1 MAGSIGDVGK
11 GLYGKLLKPRLFS
24 YPNFLGEN
32 LRRDGIVDYH
42 SNQSYFDSQHSTEAG
57 HPVGVFDTDRG
68 AMDNRM
74 KNLEEKSDPFI
85 MFEFIKIDHNKGDD
99 SGLGEKFVEYG
110 GKIINLGKGD
120 GVVRKFDTSQMHPSE
135 GVIKSSADSKGD
147 SLLDKAIETASNI
160 TAENAKDSIRKAFQ
174 SWRPKKISGDTIV
187 LYMTPAIN
195 IAESVNYH
203 EDTRM
208 LASALEGYLESE
220 EGWLNSLSASDAT
233 TLAVTSAAAI
243 GGIVGNVLGKTISTV
258 LGGSLGDAIK
268 GEAEIRRGKTRNPN
282 EYIRYQNTA
291 LRNFNFD
298 FKFLPDTPEESV
310 TCKNIIKSFRQ
321 NMHAHKESDLTI
333 QVPSTCIVSF
343 HGIKDIIQ
351 LPPLVVNNVTTTYGP
366 TGATRFAEDKRPVE
380 MNFSVGLQE
389 IQPIYEQDVIAGY

>member
-1 MAGSIGDVGK
+1 MQGK
-11 GLYGKLLKPRLFS
+11 LFS

-32 LRRDGIVDYH
+32 LRRDGVVDYH
-42 SNQSYFDSQHSTEAG
+42 SNQSYFESQHSTDSI
-57 HPVGVFDTDRG
+57 GVFDTDRG

-85 MFEFIKIDHNKGDD
+85 MFEFIKIDHTKGDD
-99 SGLGEKFVEYG
+99 SGIGEKFKEFG

-120 GVVRKFDTSQMHPSE
+120 GKTFDTSQMHPTE
-135 GVIKSSADSKGD
+135 GVIKSSKEAEGG
-147 SLLDKAIETASNI
+147 SLLDSAIETASNI
-160 TAENAKDSIRKAFQ
+160 TAENAKESIRKAFQ

-195 IAESVNYH
+195 IADSVNYH
-203 EDTRM
+203 SDTLM
-208 LASALEGYLESE
+208 VASAIEGFLESD
-220 EGWLNSLSASDAT
+220 EGWLNSMSASDAT

-243 GGIVGNVLGKTISTV
+243 GGIVGNVLGKTVSTL
-258 LGGSLGDAIK
+258 LGGAMGDAIK

-282 EYIRYQNTA
+282 EYIRYQNTS

-310 TCKNIIKSFRQ
+310 TCKDIIKSFRQ

>member
-1 MAGSIGDVGK
+1 MQGK
-11 GLYGKLLKPRLFS
+11 LFS

-32 LRRDGIVDYH
+32 LRRDGVVDYH
-42 SNQSYFDSQHSTEAG
+42 SNQSYFESQHSTDSI
-57 HPVGVFDTDRG
+57 GVFDTDRG

-85 MFEFIKIDHNKGDD
+85 MFEFIKIDHTKGDD
-99 SGLGEKFVEYG
+99 SGIGEKFKEFG

-120 GVVRKFDTSQMHPSE
+120 GKTFDTSQMHPTE
-135 GVIKSSADSKGD
+135 GVIKSSKEAEGG
-147 SLLDKAIETASNI
+147 SLLDSAIETASNI
-160 TAENAKDSIRKAFQ
+160 TAENAKESIRKAFQ

-208 LASALEGYLESE
+208 LASAIEGFLESD
-220 EGWLNSLSASDAT
+220 EGWLNSMSASDAT

-243 GGIVGNVLGKTISTV
+243 GGIVGNVLGKTVSTL
-258 LGGSLGDAIK
+258 LGGAMGDAIK

-282 EYIRYQNTA
+282 EYIRYQNTS

-310 TCKNIIKSFRQ
+310 TCKDIIKSFRQ